1 MTIKELE
8 NYVLLTEQRLET
20 EVDSV
25 ATQAKAFVAS
35 KSRNWIIAAG
45 VAFVLLVVLF
55 IVAFIKT
62 TKVNDSYKGQI
73 HTLDST
79 IKYQQTTIDALQR
92 VNASQDSTIYQLDEA
107 YKKNR
112 PTETRIIH
120 QYEKVNTDVH
130 NLSNSQLDSEL
141 SKYDY

>member
-1 MTIKELE
+1 MTIKDLE
-8 NYVLLTEQRLET
+8 NYLLFHEQK
-20 EVDSV
+20 VQD
-25 ATQAKAFVAS
+25 FV
-35 KSRNWIIAAG
+35 KSRSRNRLIAAG
-45 VAFVLLVVLF
+45 IAFVLLVVLF

-73 HTLDST
+73 NTLDSVVH
-79 IKYQQTTIDALQR
+79 YQQTTIDALQR
-92 VNASQDSTIYQLDEA
+92 VNASQDSVLYQLDEA

>member
-1 MTIKELE
+1 MTTKDLA
-8 NYVLLTEQRLET
+8 NYVLLSEKKTESF
-20 EVDSV
+20 V
-25 ATQAKAFVAS
+25 KAR
-35 KSRNWIIAAG
+35 SRNWLIAAG
-45 VAFVLLVVLF
+45 IAFVLIIVLVVVIF
-55 IVAFIKT
+55 RKT
-62 TKVNDSYKGQI
+62 TEADQSYKNKVN
-73 HTLDST
+73 TLDST
-79 IKYQQTTIDALQR
+79 IKYQAKTIESLER
-92 VNASQDSTIYQLDEA
+92 FNVEQDSAIQNLNEA

>member
-1 MTIKELE
+1 MTTKDLE
-8 NYVLLTEQRLET
+8 NYLLFHEQK
-20 EVDSV
+20 VQD
-25 ATQAKAFVAS
+25 FVKS
-35 KSRNWIIAAG
+35 RSRNWLIAAAI
-45 VAFVLLVVLF
+45 AFVLLVVLF

-73 HTLDST
+73 NTLDSVVH
-79 IKYQQTTIDALQR
+79 YQQTTIDALQR

-120 QYEKVNTDVH
+120 QYEKVNTDVR

>member
-1 MTIKELE
+1 MTTKELE
-8 NYVLLTEQRLET
+8 TYPLLNEQK
-20 EVDSV
+20 VQDFV
-25 ATQAKAFVAS
+25 KAR
-35 KSRNWIIAAG
+35 SRNWLIAAG
-45 VAFVLLVVLF
+45 IAFVLLIVLVVVIF
-55 IVAFIKT
+55 RKT
-62 TKVNDSYKGQI
+62 TEADQSYKNKVN
-73 HTLDST
+73 TLDST
-79 IKYQQTTIDALQR
+79 IKYQAKTIESLER
-92 VNASQDSTIYQLDEA
+92 FNVEQDSAIQTLNEA